1 MADNEVITNAAQ
13 DRAAAPAALDDKAAM
28 IARNKAALDKRRAT
42 AAALKE
48 AENSKTLPAGWRRV
62 ESNSQPGTFV
72 YENEHTEERQ
82 AWFPTEVAGVQGGA
96 GAEAVMS
103 DADRLKAKNKA
114 ALEKRKAAAAA
125 AKAEL
130 ASKEPPAG
138 WKKCESNSRP
148 GEFVYE
154 NSVTGDRQAWFPDKP
169 CISEEDIAKQQ
180 LKDKNKAALAAMKAA
195 RASKDEGKTLPDGWT
210 KVESRSR
217 PGEFVYE
224 NTKTGERQ
232 AWFPAEEAV
241 DTSLPEGWRK
251 VESRTYPGEFVYE
264 NKHTLERQAWEPTTA
279 APMTEGAAAA
289 PPPAQAAPKAA
300 VIATAVS
307 EYDYTAQNMDEEI
320 DLLEGD
326 KINIH
331 YKADNGWWVGENTR
345 TARVGIFPGTYVKL
359 D

>member
-1 MADNEVITNAAQ
+1 
-13 DRAAAPAALDDKAAM
+13 M
-28 IARNKAALDKRRAT
+28 IARNKAALDKRRAA
-42 AAALKE
+42 AAALKS
-48 AENSKTLPAGWRRV
+48 AEDAKELPAGWRRV

-82 AWFPTEVAGVQGGA
+82 AWFPTEVAGQSGGA
-96 GAEAVMS
+96 GAEAVLS

-114 ALEKRKAAAAA
+114 ALDKRRAAAAA

-154 NSVTGDRQAWFPDKP
+154 NTVTGDRQAWFPDKA
-169 CISEEDIAKQQ
+169 CISEEDIAKQK
-180 LKDKNKAALAAMKAA
+180 LKDKNKAALEAMKKA
-195 RASKDEGKTLPDGWT
+195 RASKDEGRELPPGWT

-232 AWFPAEEAV
+232 AWFPEAEAV

-251 VESRTYPGEFVYE
+251 VESRTYPGEYVYE
-264 NKHTLERQAWEPTTA
+264 NKHTLERQAWEPTTPA
-279 APMTEGAAAA
+279 AMTEGASAA
-289 PPPAQAAPKAA
+289 PPPEAATKKAD
-300 VIATAVS
+300 VIATAS
-307 EYDYTAQNMDEEI
+307 AEYDYTAQNMDEEI

-331 YKADNGWWVGENTR
+331 YKAENGWWVGENQR
-345 TARVGIFPGTYVKL
+345 TSRTGIFPGTYVKL

>member
-1 MADNEVITNAAQ
+1 M
-13 DRAAAPAALDDKAAM
+13 P
-28 IARNKAALDKRRAT
+28 
-42 AAALKE
+42 
-48 AENSKTLPAGWRRV
+48 LPFSRPWLYCCRWRRV

-279 APMTEGAAAA
+279 GTCLPAALVAPSTCLSLLLLPSSVFLRGMARLDTRREREGGGQERA
-289 PPPAQAAPKAA
+289 
-300 VIATAVS
+300 
-307 EYDYTAQNMDEEI
+307 
-320 DLLEGD
+320 EG
-326 KINIH
+326 
-331 YKADNGWWVGENTR
+331 
-345 TARVGIFPGTYVKL
+345 
-359 D
+359 